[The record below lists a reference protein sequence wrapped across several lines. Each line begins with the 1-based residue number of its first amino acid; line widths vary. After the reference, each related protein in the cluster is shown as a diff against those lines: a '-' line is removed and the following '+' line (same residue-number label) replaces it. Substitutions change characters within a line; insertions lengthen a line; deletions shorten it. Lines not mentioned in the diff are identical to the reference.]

1 MKLIF
6 TFLLSLSISVAISQ
20 NQMFVHT
27 ATAGTIS
34 ADLSLID
41 HPDLNGNPNAKL
53 LVSHNWNPPGSV
65 GIYNDNNTGLYYSA
79 GDSKWGVYNENA
91 LSIIEDSS
99 YNVYI
104 AQGSEVFLHIADLA
118 NQGSSDAYSVI
129 NHPDLNN
136 NPNANIILTT
146 YYNPNSLRN
155 DHTYGVWYDDIAGR
169 WNIYSEDFATIPLDS
184 AFFVGV
190 SGGLGVSV
198 KHQANAGNISSN
210 WTVIDH
216 PLLNGNP
223 NAVFTFTHNWGT
235 TGEPANVVVDN
246 ILGAWYTGTN
256 WAIYI
261 EDGATAFPV
270 DAEFD
275 LFIYDPSLGIT
286 ENILEKVVAY
296 PNPVV
301 SQLNIE
307 SSDMIT
313 QIEIFNILGQQVL
326 TIEGNSN
333 KMNIDVSSLTAGTYM
348 ARVTSG
354 NASKTI
360 KLIKV

>member
-6 TFLLSLSISVAISQ
+6 TFFLSLSLSVCIAQ
-20 NQMFVHT
+20 DAMFVHT
-27 ATAGTIS
+27 ATAGTIV
-34 ADLSLID
+34 ADLSYID

-53 LVSHNWNPPGSV
+53 LVSHSWNPPGSS
-65 GIYNDNNTGLYYSA
+65 GIYNDFTTGVYYSA
-79 GDSKWGVYNENA
+79 SESKWGVYNESA
-91 LSIIEDSS
+91 ASMVEDSS

-118 NQGSSDAYSVI
+118 NQGSNSGYSVL

-146 YYNPNSLRN
+146 YYNPNGLRN
-155 DHTYGVWYDDIAGR
+155 DNNYGLWYDDVDGR
-169 WNIYSEDFATIPLDS
+169 WNIYTEDFSDIPLNS
-184 AFFVGV
+184 AFFVGIA
-190 SGGLGVSV
+190 GGLGVST
-198 KHQANAGNISSN
+198 KHQATAGNISGN
-210 WTVIDH
+210 YTVIDH
-216 PLLNGNP
+216 PLLNGDP
-223 NAVFTFTHNWGT
+223 NARFTFTHNWGT
-235 TGEPANVVVDN
+235 SGTSANVVIDN
-246 ILGAWYTGTN
+246 TMGVWYTGSN
-256 WAIYI
+256 WSIYT
-261 EDGATAFPV
+261 EDGTPMPV
-270 DAEFD
+270 NAEFD
-275 LFIYDPSLGIT
+275 LFIFDPTLGVT
-286 ENILEKVVAY
+286 DTILEKLVAY

-301 SQLNIE
+301 SQLTIE
-307 SSDMIT
+307 ASDLIN

-348 ARVTSG
+348 ARVISG

>member
-6 TFLLSLSISVAISQ
+6 TLFLSLSLTVCIAQ
-20 NQMFVHT
+20 DAMFVHT

-53 LVSHNWNPPGSV
+53 LVSHNWNPGGTGGV
-65 GIYNDNNTGLYYSA
+65 YNDFTTGVYYSA
-79 GDSKWGVYNENA
+79 GDSKWGVYNESGA
-91 LSIIEDSS
+91 AMVEDSS

-118 NQGSSDAYSVI
+118 NQGTSPGYSVI
-129 NHPDLNN
+129 NHPDLNG

-146 YYNPNSLRN
+146 YFNPNGLRN
-155 DHTYGVWYDDIAGR
+155 DHNYGVWYDGGTMR
-169 WNIYSEDFATIPLDS
+169 WIIYSEDFADIPLDS
-184 AFFVGV
+184 AFFVGIA
-190 SGGLGVSV
+190 GGLGVSA
-198 KHQANAGNISSN
+198 KHQATAGNISGN
-210 WTVIDH
+210 YTVIDH
-216 PLLNGNP
+216 PILNGDP
-223 NAVFTFTHNWGT
+223 NARFTFTHNWGT
-235 TGEPANVVVDN
+235 SGDPSNVVIDN
-246 ILGAWYTGTN
+246 TMGVWYTGSN
-256 WAIYI
+256 WSIYT
-261 EDGATAFPV
+261 EDSTAMPEN
-270 DAEFD
+270 AEFD
-275 LFIYDPSLGIT
+275 LFIFDPSLGISDNEL
-286 ENILEKVVAY
+286 ENVAVY

-307 SSDMIT
+307 VSEVINQVD
-313 QIEIFNILGQQVL
+313 IFNILGQVVL